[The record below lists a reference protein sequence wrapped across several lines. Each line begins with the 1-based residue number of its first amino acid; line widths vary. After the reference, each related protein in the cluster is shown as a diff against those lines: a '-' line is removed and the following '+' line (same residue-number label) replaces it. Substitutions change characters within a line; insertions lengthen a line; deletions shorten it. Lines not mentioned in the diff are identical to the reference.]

1 MEKIA
6 KYIEEARNIKP
17 NSINAYLINIK
28 KVYQGLTGDY
38 DPNALSSAEDLNFL
52 KDEEGV
58 IDWLQDKALTTKKN
72 YLTGIITTL
81 NSIPAQRQGL
91 QRAPTPG
98 GSCFATGGDG
108 MGEYTDSLKFYRS
121 KLEEYTEQYNNIIDT
136 NLKTEKQAKNWSSI
150 KDLKKVLNS
159 YKNDLLER
167 GAFSKSELSKKQ
179 FDILQKYVIGSLY
192 IYEDNPPARLS
203 YGSMKIINN
212 EEYNDLKYEEL
223 LEHNY
228 IINKSRNSKFFHFG
242 DYKTSKSY
250 GIKKIPVGKKLNS
263 ILNIWFK
270 YNKSDNFLIDS
281 RGGIMT
287 SNQLS
292 KYLNKVF
299 EPTGKKISANML
311 RHIFISENFPVKTEL
326 KKAVIAD
333 RMFHS
338 VKTQSQYSKIL

>member
-1 MEKIA
+1 LKQ
-6 KYIEEARNIKP
+6 IK
-17 NSINAYLINIK
+17 
-28 KVYQGLTGDY
+28 
-38 DPNALSSAEDLNFL
+38 
-52 KDEEGV
+52 
-58 IDWLQDKALTTKKN
+58 
-72 YLTGIITTL
+72 
-81 NSIPAQRQGL
+81 
-91 QRAPTPG
+91 
-98 GSCFATGGDG
+98 
-108 MGEYTDSLKFYRS
+108 
-121 KLEEYTEQYNNIIDT
+121 
-136 NLKTEKQAKNWSSI
+136 KTEKQAENWSTI

-167 GAFSKSELSKKQ
+167 GAFSQSELTKKQ

-192 IYEDNPPARLS
+192 VYEDNPPARLS

-212 EEYNDLKYEEL
+212 EEYNDLKYEDL
-223 LEHNY
+223 AEHNY

-270 YNKSDNFLIDS
+270 YNKSDNFLIDT

-326 KKAVIAD
+326 KKAIIAD

>member
-81 NSIPAQRQGL
+81 NSIPDI
-91 QRAPTPG
+91 PN
-98 GSCFATGGDG
+98 G

-136 NLKTEKQAKNWSSI
+136 NEKTEKQAKNWSSI

-192 IYEDNPPARLS
+192 VYEDNPPARLS

-212 EEYNDLKYEEL
+212 EEYNELTNEEL
-223 LEHNY
+223 AEHNY

>member
-17 NSINAYLINIK
+17 NSINAYIINIK
-28 KVYQGLTGDY
+28 KVYEGLTGDY
-38 DPNALSSAEDLNFL
+38 DQEPEDLNFL

-58 IDWLQDKALTTKKN
+58 IEWLQDKALTTQKN

-81 NSIPAQRQGL
+81 NSIP
-91 QRAPTPG
+91 
-98 GSCFATGGDG
+98 DG
-108 MGEYTDSLKFYRS
+108 VGEYTDSLKFYRS
-121 KLEEYTEQYNNIIDT
+121 KLEEYTEKYNNIIET
-136 NLKTEKQAKNWSSI
+136 NKKTEKQAENWSTI

-167 GAFSKSELSKKQ
+167 GAFSQSELTKKQ

-192 IYEDNPPARLS
+192 VYEDNPPARLS

-212 EEYNDLKYEEL
+212 EEYNDLKYEDL
-223 LEHNY
+223 AEHNY

-270 YNKSDNFLIDS
+270 YNKSDNFLIDT

-326 KKAVIAD
+326 KKAIIAD

>member
-81 NSIPAQRQGL
+81 NSIPDI
-91 QRAPTPG
+91 PN
-98 GSCFATGGDG
+98 G

-192 IYEDNPPARLS
+192 VYEDNPPARLS

>member
-81 NSIPAQRQGL
+81 NSIP
-91 QRAPTPG
+91 
-98 GSCFATGGDG
+98 DG

-136 NLKTEKQAKNWSSI
+136 NEKTEKQAKNWSSI

-192 IYEDNPPARLS
+192 VYEDNPPARLS

-212 EEYNDLKYEEL
+212 EEYNELTNEEL
-223 LEHNY
+223 AEHNY

>member
-17 NSINAYLINIK
+17 NSINAYIINIK
-28 KVYQGLTGDY
+28 KVYEGLTGDY
-38 DPNALSSAEDLNFL
+38 DNPNAPEDLNFL

-58 IDWLQDKALTTKKN
+58 IEWLQDKALTTQKN

-81 NSIPAQRQGL
+81 NSIP
-91 QRAPTPG
+91 
-98 GSCFATGGDG
+98 DG
-108 MGEYTDSLKFYRS
+108 VGEYTDSLKFYRS
-121 KLEEYTEQYNNIIDT
+121 KLEEYTEKYNNIIET
-136 NLKTEKQAKNWSSI
+136 NKKTEKQAENWSTI

-167 GAFSKSELSKKQ
+167 GAFSQSELTKKQ

-192 IYEDNPPARLS
+192 VYEDNPPARLS

-212 EEYNDLKYEEL
+212 EEYNDLKYEDL
-223 LEHNY
+223 AEHNY

-270 YNKSDNFLIDS
+270 YNKSDNFLIDT

-326 KKAVIAD
+326 KKAIIAD